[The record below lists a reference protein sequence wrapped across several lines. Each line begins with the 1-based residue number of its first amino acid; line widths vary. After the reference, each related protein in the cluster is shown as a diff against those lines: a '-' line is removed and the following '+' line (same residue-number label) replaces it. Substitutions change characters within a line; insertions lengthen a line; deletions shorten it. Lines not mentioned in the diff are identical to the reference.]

1 MFNFKIPEIMFK
13 IYKKVK
19 GNPEEIQHYSKKC
32 WINVIDPTPEEI
44 EKLKTDY
51 SVPDEFIEDILDI
64 DERSRT
70 EINGRWLLIIIRLP
84 VYLPKSDIS
93 FYTVPLGVLI
103 SHNTIITLCDQENE
117 IINDIIEGKVKG
129 IDIENMHSFVLYL
142 FQLSASY
149 YLRFMKIIIRRTNQI
164 EKDIRKSI
172 ENSQLNNL
180 LKIQKCL
187 VYFLT
192 SLRSNDFLLSK
203 LQRSKFIDNTMLD
216 AELLEDVQIEYKQA
230 IETATIHSDILTG
243 MMDAFASVIS
253 NNLNIVMKRLTV
265 ITLCV
270 MIPSIF
276 SGLYGMNVPN
286 FMEDSKYAFWAVVAA
301 SLILPTI
308 VVIIFRKLRWF

>member
-1 MFNFKIPEIMFK
+1 MFK
-13 IYKKVK
+13 IYKKVN
-19 GNPEEIQHYSKKC
+19 GYPEEIQNYTKNC
-32 WINVIDPTPEEI
+32 WINIVDPAPEEI
-44 EKLKTDY
+44 ERLKKDY
-51 SVPDEFIEDILDI
+51 HVPDEFIEDILDI

-70 EINGRWLLIIIRLP
+70 EISGRWLLIVIRVP
-84 VYLPKSDIS
+84 VYLPKNDNT

-103 SHNTIITLCDQENE
+103 SQNTIITLCDQENE
-117 IINDIIEGKVKG
+117 IIKDIVECKVKG

-149 YLRFMKIIIRRTNQI
+149 YLRFMKVIIRRTNLI

-172 ENSQLNNL
+172 ENSQLVNL

-187 VYFLT
+187 VYFVT
-192 SLRSNDFLLSK
+192 SLRSNELLLNK
-203 LQRSKFIDNTMLD
+203 LQKSKFTDNTQLD
-216 AELLEDVQIEYKQA
+216 EELLEDVQIDNKQA

-253 NNLNIVMKRLTV
+253 NNLNVVMKRLTV

-286 FMEDSKYAFWAVVAA
+286 FMEDSKYAFWGVVAA

-308 VVIIFRKLRWF
+308 VVLVLRRMRWF

>member
-1 MFNFKIPEIMFK
+1 MIQ
-13 IYKKVK
+13 IYKKQS
-19 GNPEEIQHYSKKC
+19 GTLHQIPSFTRNC
-32 WINVIDPTPEEI
+32 WINVTDPSPEEI
-44 EKLKTDY
+44 DSLKKDY
-51 SVPDEFIEDILDI
+51 LVPDEFIEDILDI

-70 EINGRWLLIIIRLP
+70 EISGRWLLIVVRIP
-84 VYLPKSDIS
+84 VYEPKGDAT
-93 FYTVPLGVLI
+93 FFTVPLGILI
-103 SHNTIITLCDQENE
+103 SKNMIITLCDNENE
-117 IINDIIEGKVKG
+117 IINDIIEQKVKG

-180 LKIQKCL
+180 LKIQKTL

-192 SLRSNDFLLSK
+192 SLRSNELLINK
-203 LQRSKFIDNTMLD
+203 LQRSKLIDNTKLD
-216 AELLEDVQIEYKQA
+216 EELLEDVQIEYKQA

-286 FMEDSKYAFWAVVAA
+286 FLEDSKYAFWGVVSA

-308 VVIIFRKLRWF
+308 VIVILRKIHWF

>member
-1 MFNFKIPEIMFK
+1 MFQ
-13 IYKKVK
+13 IYKKQN
-19 GNPEEIQHYSKKC
+19 GQLEHIQNYTKNC
-32 WINVIDPTPEEI
+32 WINVTDPSPEEI
-44 EKLKTDY
+44 NRLKNEY
-51 SVPDEFIEDILDI
+51 QVPDEFIEDILDI

-70 EINGRWLLIIIRLP
+70 EINGRWLLIVLRIP

-103 SHNTIITLCDQENE
+103 SKNTVITLCDYENE
-117 IINDIIEGKVKG
+117 IINDIIESKVKG

-149 YLRFMKIIIRRTNQI
+149 YLRFMKIIIRRTNLI

-180 LKIQKCL
+180 LKIHKCL
-187 VYFLT
+187 VFFVT
-192 SLRSNDFLLSK
+192 SSRSNELLLNKLSK
-203 LQRSKFIDNTMLD
+203 AKFIDNSQLD
-216 AELLEDVQIEYKQA
+216 EELLEDVLIEYKQA

-286 FMEDSKYAFWAVVAA
+286 FMEDSKYAFWGVVTA
-301 SLILPTI
+301 SLVLPFFT
-308 VVIIFRKLRWF
+308 VLIFRKLKWF